1 MELPKNKPAVNGKYK
16 TKSAIQSAIYKL
28 LAQDK
33 IEGRY
38 ADENWSGIQKM
49 LYVLHSN
56 GVETEGLGAEYEGHG
71 EAHGSNL
78 PTRKVYKYQLTARDK
93 EGKNVPMNLKV
104 TCSFIGKT
112 GTMVDKQY
120 ELTYYFI

>member
-16 TKSAIQSAIYKL
+16 TKSAIQSAVYKL

-71 EAHGSNL
+71 ESQGSNL
-78 PTRKVYKYQLTARDK
+78 PTRKVYKYKLTARDK

-104 TCSFIGKT
+104 TCAFIGNT